1 MLLAVL
7 AFAASAHLFPA
18 ELPTEPRM
26 SVTPPAPMLVDY
38 QDPAMLPRRFRNH
51 CGFDPILQRYYC
63 SNSCGA
69 DYQFYYC
76 SAQSFGC
83 CDIGR
88 GYCDQEARLRCSPFN
103 PVLFPELRSLP
114 PGGGPP
120 IESGDFWHPFRR
132 R

>member
-1 MLLAVL
+1 MLLTVL
-7 AFAASAHLFPA
+7 AFAASVHLLPGEVRAAPRPA
-18 ELPTEPRM
+18 ATEQAL
-26 SVTPPAPMLVDY
+26 VLVDY

-51 CGFDPILQRYYC
+51 CGFDPTTFRYYC
-63 SNSCGA
+63 SNHCGA

-76 SAQSFGC
+76 SAHSFGC

-88 GYCDQEARLRCSPFN
+88 GYCDQEAHLRCGPWN
-103 PVLFPELRSLP
+103 PVPFPELRSLP
-114 PGGGPP
+114 PGGAPP